1 MSSRINARHT
11 TCPGCQEEVF
21 LDELVGGRCP
31 LCGCTLEE
39 EEDACME
46 FEEGL
51 DRSDLA
57 WIVFNYFIFKRFDDL
72 GVSPL
77 QIMELLTGYADSSG
91 YGTKGTET
99 SHYEL
104 DLPMNRWDRL
114 RPKRCIKCGGIFLKG
129 GRKVMAGDLTRPGY
143 TVQYICP
150 HC

>member
-31 LCGCTLEE
+31 LCGCALEE

-57 WIVFNYFIFKRFDDL
+57 WIVFNYFMFKRFDDL

-77 QIMELLTGYADSSG
+77 QIMELLTGYADSSN
-91 YGTKGTET
+91 YGTKSAQT
-99 SHYEL
+99 SYYEL
-104 DLPMNRWDRL
+104 DLPLTRWDRL
-114 RPKRCIKCGGIFLKG
+114 KPKRCRKCGRIFVKN
-129 GRKVMAGDLTRPGY
+129 GRKTMAGDLTLPGY
-143 TVQYICP
+143 SVHYICP
-150 HC
+150 NC